1 MINSK
6 NIYSRKLPDVV
17 KSFNNDCKMEGW
29 FAKANI
35 GLSDVFA
42 GADDQTGRRRRPV
55 SSQADTGFN
64 MFVVEIFPQLAA

>member
-1 MINSK
+1 
-6 NIYSRKLPDVV
+6 
-17 KSFNNDCKMEGW
+17 MEGW